1 MGNIVLLDDLTINK
15 IAAGEVIERPA
26 SVIKEMV
33 ENSIDA
39 GATHVTIEIK
49 NGGISFIRITDN
61 GKGIA
66 KDDVEL
72 AFERHATSKIRNA
85 DDLDTVKSMG
95 FRGEALASIAAIANV
110 ELVSKTENEDIG
122 NRIVVEGG
130 DVLSFDEI
138 GCSKGTTI
146 TVRNLFFNTPVRYK
160 FLKKDFTESGYI
172 EDVVTR
178 IALVHP
184 EIAIKFI
191 NSGKIVLQTN
201 GNGDLTGVI
210 YSIFGKEVAN
220 NIINVDY
227 EYEYMKIKGVIGKP
241 TIARS
246 NRSNQIFFVNKR
258 YIKDKTLSSAVEQAF
273 KGMLPIGKFAFLVL
287 DIEMPPS
294 KVDVNV
300 HPAKLEVR
308 FAEESIA
315 FKSMFHAIKD
325 TLLNAGFMT
334 EREKTEEIKKANE
347 NAFKIQNANELAAK
361 TYSVATQEQTGNIV
375 EDVFNSRKE
384 ENNQTD
390 VKSVNSVLENKT
402 VMSNQDIFEKL
413 KSLQD
418 DLKKEVE
425 QNPNLQLTDT
435 YKEMEQKYNEIISP
449 VVEQESK
456 EEKAEVV
463 QEKTELPKAL
473 QEEKVNAESL
483 ENETIIPIVFDNSDK
498 DNENEQ
504 VLNEDEVLYGAN
516 TNVVENN
523 EKTNNDETNEMQNQ
537 EMPQNAEI
545 NAKQQP
551 SEKTSLQDSK
561 EKILSFEEMYKELF
575 GKEPYGGRKHPE
587 PEKKEEEEA
596 GFYALDDNME
606 DKNVSIFESNADA
619 QKIQYKFIGIAFN
632 TYIILEIDNELYI
645 MDQHAAHER
654 IMYEKVKKNFFNQA
668 GEKAS
673 QLLLLPDIITL
684 THKEMDIAKDNMA
697 MFRQAGFIL
706 EEFGE
711 NTIKLSGVPDVCVDL
726 DTEELFKETLDEINT
741 VARTAKQEKEE
752 KFLAT
757 VACKAAVK
765 ANMQL
770 TKEEVDSLMGEL
782 LKLPNPFTCPHGR
795 PTVIKMSKYEIERK
809 FARK

>member
-1 MGNIVLLDDLTINK
+1 
-15 IAAGEVIERPA
+15 
-26 SVIKEMV
+26 
-33 ENSIDA
+33 
-39 GATHVTIEIK
+39 
-49 NGGISFIRITDN
+49 
-61 GKGIA
+61 
-66 KDDVEL
+66 
-72 AFERHATSKIRNA
+72 
-85 DDLDTVKSMG
+85 
-95 FRGEALASIAAIANV
+95 
-110 ELVSKTENEDIG
+110 
-122 NRIVVEGG
+122 
-130 DVLSFDEI
+130 
-138 GCSKGTTI
+138 
-146 TVRNLFFNTPVRYK
+146 
-160 FLKKDFTESGYI
+160 
-172 EDVVTR
+172 
-178 IALVHP
+178 
-184 EIAIKFI
+184 
-191 NSGKIVLQTN
+191 
-201 GNGDLTGVI
+201 
-210 YSIFGKEVAN
+210 
-220 NIINVDY
+220 
-227 EYEYMKIKGVIGKP
+227 MKIKGVIGNP

-334 EREKTEEIKKANE
+334 DREKTEEIKKANE

-361 TYSVATQEQTGNIV
+361 TYSVATTQEHTGNIV

-384 ENNQTD
+384 ENNQID
-390 VKSVNSVLENKT
+390 VKPVNSVLENKT

-456 EEKAEVV
+456 EEKVEVV
-463 QEKTELPKAL
+463 QEENELPKAL
-473 QEEKVNAESL
+473 QEEKVNSESL

-504 VLNEDEVLYGAN
+504 VLNEDEVSYGAN

-523 EKTNNDETNEMQNQ
+523 EKTNNEETNEMQNQ
-537 EMPQNAEI
+537 EIPQNAEI
-545 NAKQQP
+545 DAKQQP
-551 SEKTSLQDSK
+551 SEKTSPQDSK

-575 GKEPYGGRKHPE
+575 GKEPYGGRKQPE
-587 PEKKEEEEA
+587 LEKKEEEEA

-654 IMYEKVKKNFFNQA
+654 IMYEKVKKNFFNQT

-673 QLLLLPDIITL
+673 QLLLLPDIINL

-770 TKEEVDSLMGEL
+770 TKEEVDSLMREL